1 MLNFRKSFIIFIGTL
16 TMILQG
22 CGGNDSSTTYPTTLG
37 TSISMDTTEE
47 GAVMA
52 PNTNT
57 VKSIAQEISTILK
70 ADITSFNEK
79 VTVAFSKET
88 NYCDISG
95 LIESENVGTVENI
108 TSIQNYEN
116 CQEEKSLQH
125 GKKNIDYSQMDSDGK
140 YPKNLYL
147 TVSEDYSFNN
157 MELKKDLTVES
168 SIVYNRDNSIKE
180 ITLKINGKLTL
191 DNINYGLLNITQ
203 TITY

>member
-1 MLNFRKSFIIFIGTL
+1 
-16 TMILQG
+16 
-22 CGGNDSSTTYPTTLG
+22 
-37 TSISMDTTEE
+37 
-47 GAVMA
+47 
-52 PNTNT
+52 
-57 VKSIAQEISTILK
+57 
-70 ADITSFNEK
+70 
-79 VTVAFSKET
+79 
-88 NYCDISG
+88 
-95 LIESENVGTVENI
+95 VGTVENI

>member
-1 MLNFRKSFIIFIGTL
+1 
-16 TMILQG
+16 MILQG
-22 CGGNDSSTTYPTTLG
+22 CEENGSATTYPTTLG

-57 VKSIAQEISTILK
+57 IKNIAQKVSTLLK
-70 ADITSFNEK
+70 ADLTSFNEK
-79 VTVAFSKET
+79 VTVAFTKET

-95 LIESENVGTVENI
+95 LIESENVGTVEKI

-125 GKKNIDYSQMDSDGK
+125 GKINIDYNQMNSDGK

-147 TVSEDYSFNN
+147 TVNEDYTFNN

-168 SIVYNRDNSIKE
+168 SIAYNTDKTIKE
-180 ITLKINGKLTL
+180 ITLKINGELTL